1 MTEKAVWDDAHLKKL
16 IDILREEVSNGNRP
30 LGHLS
35 KKGWKNVFEKWEA
48 RTGKKYPKDK
58 FKNKWDAIKSDYIF
72 FMVLKNEATG
82 LGWDDAKR
90 TVVCSQE
97 WWDEH
102 VAVRVALPNL
112 YFFIWHPFE

>member
-16 IDILREEVSNGNRP
+16 IEILREEVEKGNRP
-30 LGHLS
+30 LGYLN
-35 KKGWKNVFEKWEA
+35 KRGWENVLEKWEA

-58 FKNKWDAIKSDYIF
+58 FKNKWDAIKNEYTW
-72 FMVLKNEATG
+72 FMELKNEATG

-90 TVVCSQE
+90 TVDCSKE

-102 VAVRVALPNL
+102 IKVGLAIL
-112 YFFIWHPFE
+112 FFIWHGSI